1 MRPQYGGSVRTSLKN
16 AQNFAKTSKL
26 RQNSVKVTF
35 DTREVR
41 PQYGDSVRT
50 SLKNVQN
57 LSKSSKLRQNSVK
70 MTFDTREVWP
80 GCAPVRGLC
89 ADLMEKCHFFAKI
102 AFFSLGALKLLANH
116 EKQLL
121 TFFGFL
127 PPYFDV
133 SRSLA

>member
-1 MRPQYGGSVRTSLKN
+1 MRPPYGDSVRTYLINVPNLSKS
-16 AQNFAKTSKL
+16 AKL
-26 RQNSVKVTF
+26 RQNSVKGGLGA
-35 DTREVR
+35 
-41 PQYGDSVRT
+41 P
-50 SLKNVQN
+50 
-57 LSKSSKLRQNSVK
+57 
-70 MTFDTREVWP
+70 
-80 GCAPVRGLC
+80 PVRGFS